1 MNGFSTGLHP
11 YADPFYVEA
20 LTPADAQ
27 SLWVPGWASA
37 CVKRPV
43 AGGGYDVGGSYPLTP
58 LRTGSDLTAGLA
70 QLQAE
75 GLISV
80 VLVPDPLVRPPL
92 ETLSRHFAHLVK
104 FKTHLLIDG
113 PYAPSRH
120 HRERIR
126 RGYRRCAVT
135 QGPLI
140 SGLEDWKRLYA
151 GLVAKRGI
159 TGMADFRAPYFDR
172 LAAIPGLSAFTAFV
186 EGQIV
191 GMTLW
196 FARDGVVYN
205 HLTACD
211 ETGYANSAAFAL
223 YDAAIT
229 AFAGQGVIN
238 LGGGSGAS
246 GADGGG
252 LFAFKQGFANA
263 EITAHICGQILDAEA
278 YARLSTGK
286 PPGFFPAYRG

>member
-1 MNGFSTGLHP
+1 MPGVHP

-20 LTPADAQ
+20 LGPTEGQA
-27 SLWVPGWASA
+27 LWVPDWGSA
-37 CVKRPV
+37 CLKRPI
-43 AGGGYDVGGSYPLTP
+43 AGGGYDAVGSYPLTP
-58 LRTGSDLTAGLA
+58 LSVSADLAAGLT

-80 VLVPDPLVRPPL
+80 VMVPDPLHRLPL
-92 ETLSRHFAHLVK
+92 QVLSRHFSHWTE

-126 RGYRRCAVT
+126 RGYRRCQIM
-135 QGPLI
+135 QGRLSPWLD
-140 SGLEDWKRLYA
+140 DWKRLYA
-151 GLVAKRGI
+151 RLVAHRGI

-172 LAAIPGLSAFTAFV
+172 LAAIPGLSAFTASV
-186 EGQIV
+186 DGQIV

-196 FARDGVVYN
+196 FAQDGVVYN

-278 YARLSTGK
+278 YARLSAGK